1 MTESES
7 SKDLDCQ
14 VWPCRAV
21 VPALLLF
28 LIVPVMETA
37 SLRSMKGARRGRKH
51 TVVNRSFL
59 ACLTFL
65 GLFCV
70 VQLEARGP
78 LTATAVSKP
87 ALVSD
92 PPGTRSPVSLKA
104 INDPHTGKAAFSF
117 DEREDPPVI
126 RANPGEEIHLTY
138 TNAMSTH
145 SQEHCVDGPC
155 MNMTNLHFHGLHV
168 SPDAPQD
175 DVITMMAMP
184 GQSLHYTV
192 NIPPDQPPGL
202 YWYHTHPHG
211 ESYQQDLDGMSGAIV
226 IDGME
231 RYVPEVQHL
240 RERILV
246 LRDRVLE
253 DNDPAS
259 PELRHRV
266 EIPAKGCWASTDLPE
281 RLFTVNGALR
291 PQIGIAPGERQ
302 FWRIVNASP
311 DLYAD
316 LQVDTEKLE
325 IIALDGMPLSFH
337 DPRRRVELRN
347 HILVP
352 PAGRVEAIVTGPTS
366 GAHAALR
373 TGCYDTGPDGD
384 PNPAMVL
391 ADMVA
396 APLPGPANHFASAG
410 LPTAVYKPVSPQLIA
425 RVESSPSD
433 FVVTFTEDKNGFY
446 INGKKYGPSDPPMTS
461 VSIGGFHHWRVVNN
475 THEVHPFHIHQVHF
489 LAYAE
494 NGTSLSRP
502 EWLDTVEVPV
512 EGSADLMMDFTD
524 PIIRGVSLF
533 HCHLLSH
540 EDKGMMAKILFK

>member
-1 MTESES
+1 MTAY
-7 SKDLDCQ
+7 
-14 VWPCRAV
+14 WPVKA
-21 VPALLLF
+21 
-28 LIVPVMETA
+28 
-37 SLRSMKGARRGRKH
+37 GRN
-51 TVVNRSFL
+51 VF
-59 ACLTFL
+59 ACLTSAA
-65 GLFCV
+65 LFCGV
-70 VQLEARGP
+70 RPAAQGP
-78 LTATAVSKP
+78 PNSTNVPKP
-87 ALVSD
+87 MLVSD
-92 PPGTRSPVSLKA
+92 PPETRSPVLLKA
-104 INDPHTGKAAFSF
+104 INDPDTGKAAFSF
-117 DEREDPPVI
+117 DGREDPPVI
-126 RANPGEEIHLTY
+126 RANPGDEIRLTY
-138 TNAMSTH
+138 TNEMSTH

-155 MNMTNLHFHGLHV
+155 MNMTNIHFHGLHV

-184 GQSLHYTV
+184 GQSLRYTV
-192 NIPPDQPPGL
+192 NIPLDQPPGL

-231 RYVPEVQHL
+231 RYVPEVRHM

-246 LRDRVLE
+246 LRDRLVE
-253 DNDPAS
+253 NGPS
-259 PELRHRV
+259 GPELRRRV
-266 EIPAKGCWASTDLPE
+266 EIPAKGCWSSADVPT
-281 RLFTVNGALR
+281 RIFTVNGAVR
-291 PQIGIAPGERQ
+291 PQIAIASGEHQ

-316 LQVDTEKLE
+316 LQVDTEQIE

-337 DPRRRVELRN
+337 DQKRQVELRD
-347 HILVP
+347 HLLVP

-366 GAHAALR
+366 GAQASLR
-373 TGCYDTGPDGD
+373 TGCYDTGSDGD

-391 ADMVA
+391 ADIVA
-396 APLPGPANHFASAG
+396 APQPIRGNQAPSAG
-410 LPTAVYKPVSPQLIA
+410 LQAPVYKPVSPKLLA
-425 RVESSPSD
+425 KTENSPTD
-433 FVVTFTEDKNGFY
+433 FVVTFTEDKKGFY

-461 VSIGGFHHWRVVNN
+461 VSIGGFHHWRVANN

-494 NGTSLSRP
+494 NGMRLSPP

-512 EGSADLMMDFTD
+512 EGSVDLMMDFTD
-524 PIIRGVSLF
+524 PIIRGLSLF

>member
-1 MTESES
+1 VIAYLSIRM
-7 SKDLDCQ
+7 
-14 VWPCRAV
+14 
-21 VPALLLF
+21 
-28 LIVPVMETA
+28 
-37 SLRSMKGARRGRKH
+37 GR
-51 TVVNRSFL
+51 NFL
-59 ACLTFL
+59 ACLMCL
-65 GLFCV
+65 GLFCG
-70 VQLEARGP
+70 VQLQAQGP
-78 LTATAVSKP
+78 PKAITVPMT

-92 PPGTRSPVSLKA
+92 PPETRSPVSLKA

-117 DEREDPPVI
+117 NGQENPPVI
-126 RANPGEEIHLTY
+126 RANPGEDIRLTY

-155 MNMTNLHFHGLHV
+155 TNMTNLHFHGLHV

-184 GQSLHYTV
+184 GESLHYIV
-192 NIPPDQPPGL
+192 NIPPDQAPGL

-231 RYVPEVQHL
+231 RYVPEVKHM

-253 DNDPAS
+253 DNDPAG
-259 PELRHRV
+259 PDLRSRV
-266 EIPAKGCWASTDLPE
+266 EIPEKGCGASTDLPK
-281 RLFTVNGALR
+281 RIFTVNGALR
-291 PQIGIAPGERQ
+291 PQIAIAPRERQ

-316 LQVDTEKLE
+316 LQVDTEQLE
-325 IIALDGMPLSFH
+325 IVALDGMPLSFH
-337 DPRRRVELRN
+337 DRKRHFELKD
-347 HILVP
+347 HVLVP
-352 PAGRVEAIVTGPTS
+352 PAGRVEAIVTGPQS
-366 GAHAALR
+366 GVQASLR
-373 TGCYDTGPDGD
+373 TRCFDTGPDGD

-391 ADMVA
+391 ADMADIAQPTLVGPTA
-396 APLPGPANHFASAG
+396 LVSAQPRLYKPLSRKLIAG
-410 LPTAVYKPVSPQLIA
+410 LENSP
-425 RVESSPSD
+425 PD
-433 FVVTFTEDKNGFY
+433 FVVTFTEDKKGFY
-446 INGKKYGPSDPPMTS
+446 INDKKYGPLDPPMTS
-461 VSIGGFHHWRVVNN
+461 VSVGQFRHWRVVNN

-489 LAYAE
+489 LAYVQ
-494 NGTSLSRP
+494 NGERLNHP
-502 EWLDTVEVPV
+502 EWLDTVNVPV
-512 EGSADLMMDFTD
+512 EGSVDLMMDFTD